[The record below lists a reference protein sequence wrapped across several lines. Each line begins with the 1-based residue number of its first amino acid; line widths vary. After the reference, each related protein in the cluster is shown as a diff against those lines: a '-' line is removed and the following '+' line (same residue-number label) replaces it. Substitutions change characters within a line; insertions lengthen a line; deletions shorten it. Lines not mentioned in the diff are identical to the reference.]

1 MLRLFFTKSNTQ
13 DVSRAKDEE
22 WSRRGQDEDD
32 QTVGNVS
39 RQSDGMGLLIDGLR
53 KATVTQIY
61 LATEHMRTGTS
72 RSVPGYF

>member
-1 MLRLFFTKSNTQ
+1 MVKTWSKTRTIKSL
-13 DVSRAKDEE
+13 
-22 WSRRGQDEDD
+22 
-32 QTVGNVS
+32 GNVS

-72 RSVPGYF
+72 RSVPRVFLIEANALQMGLAVRRSRQT